1 MQFFHPIFTHPG
13 KVILVQPCIS
23 LSPRFSFSKPISQIS
38 QISTMQEGKFHTE
51 SRELRR
57 RPHRR
62 PGGRAGVSEQPGVGS
77 SPRFQVQM
85 LGHYGTAYDNSKLN

>member
-57 RPHRR
+57 RRTAGR
-62 PGGRAGVSEQPGVGS
+62 VGGPESVSSRESGPVQGFWFKCWDTMEQLMTIPS
-77 SPRFQVQM
+77 
-85 LGHYGTAYDNSKLN
+85 